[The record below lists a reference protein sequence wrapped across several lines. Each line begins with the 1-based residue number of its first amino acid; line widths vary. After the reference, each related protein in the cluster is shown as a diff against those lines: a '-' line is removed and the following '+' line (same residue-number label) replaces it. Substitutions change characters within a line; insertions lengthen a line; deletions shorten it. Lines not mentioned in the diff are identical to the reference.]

1 MIVAPAKGSLV
12 SNSNTRIA
20 DAVRCVHTCSGNHE
34 NAGPLRGRK
43 SPDAVTPDV
52 NQICFETGSCPHAP
66 AAGAEAIC
74 TRPSADPGFDM
85 ALHDRCDLLVRG
97 ACGGRQVGCRRPSG
111 QCTGSHEK
119 GPPHLSRS
127 CVARVGGPF
136 NCLAVPPSGQLRRRS
151 AAVKAKA
158 SRSGFLRS
166 RQSEMSPARLSAC
179 AFVRLGPGHF
189 LRRNRSGFA

>member
-1 MIVAPAKGSLV
+1 MIVAPARRSLV
-12 SNSNTRIA
+12 TNRNTRIGET
-20 DAVRCVHTCSGNHE
+20 VRCVRACSGDHE
-34 NAGPLRGRK
+34 KTGPFRGRTC
-43 SPDAVTPDV
+43 PDAVAPDV
-52 NQICFETGSCPHAP
+52 NQICFESVSSPHVP
-66 AAGAEAIC
+66 AAGAE
-74 TRPSADPGFDM
+74 TRRTRSSADPRFDM

-136 NCLAVPPSGQLRRRS
+136 NCLAFPPSGQLRRRT

-158 SRSGFLRS
+158 PHSGFLRS
-166 RQSEMSPARLSAC
+166 RQPEMSPARLSAC
-179 AFVRLGPGHF
+179 AFVRLGPDPF